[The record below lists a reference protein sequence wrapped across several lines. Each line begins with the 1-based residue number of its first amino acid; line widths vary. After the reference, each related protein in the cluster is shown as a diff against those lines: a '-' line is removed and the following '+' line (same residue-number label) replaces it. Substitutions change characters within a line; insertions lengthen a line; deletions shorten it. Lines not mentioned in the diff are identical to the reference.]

1 MQKLRKYVAVHLP
14 AETQLTS
21 DEGLAKN
28 SRNTECYFH
37 PGKAVPA
44 VRSPSKSH
52 HHPITHTPQTKTH
65 PRHFKCCKTSTQG
78 CTTGPHLYKPALHAP
93 KYKDLALS
101 PTPSPQTPKLKALVL
116 DCEMALNIH
125 RKQEVVLLCA
135 VDYFTGE
142 VLLNNLVRPTLPIHD
157 WRTEINGITERDM
170 NKAVSQR
177 TALLGWK
184 QARAQ
189 LWQLIDRDTIL
200 IGHALQNDLDVLRMV
215 HTRVVDSAILAR
227 NAVGMYSLQWGLQGL
242 CRELLKVEIREN
254 EGGVHDGLE
263 DVMATREVVLWCV
276 GHEGEF
282 RVWAEGRREEEVRK
296 EVARKRAREEKMKA
310 KGKAKGKAVAVAVE
324 EESDYEGYWSGDEV
338 LYWEDIAVDCG
349 WPHPDTGYYP
359 WSD

>member
-1 MQKLRKYVAVHLP
+1 
-14 AETQLTS
+14 
-21 DEGLAKN
+21 
-28 SRNTECYFH
+28 
-37 PGKAVPA
+37 
-44 VRSPSKSH
+44 
-52 HHPITHTPQTKTH
+52 
-65 PRHFKCCKTSTQG
+65 
-78 CTTGPHLYKPALHAP
+78 
-93 KYKDLALS
+93 
-101 PTPSPQTPKLKALVL
+101 
-116 DCEMALNIH
+116 
-125 RKQEVVLLCA
+125 
-135 VDYFTGE
+135 
-142 VLLNNLVRPTLPIHD
+142 
-157 WRTEINGITERDM
+157 M